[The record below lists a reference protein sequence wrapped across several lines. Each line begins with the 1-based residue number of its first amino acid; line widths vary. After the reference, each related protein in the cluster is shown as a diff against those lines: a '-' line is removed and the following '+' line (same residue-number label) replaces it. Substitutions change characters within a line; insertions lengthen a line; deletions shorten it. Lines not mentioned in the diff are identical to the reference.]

1 MKTIHQKLIERK
13 QVTRDEGTMGFH
25 DYVTEK
31 EPMNKFIERV
41 TIEANDIIKNE
52 YYEKTRTVLN
62 ISYAEDYA
70 IIVYNESEV

>member
-41 TIEANDIIKNE
+41 TTEANNIVKTE